1 MAKDKY
7 YIPQIDVKG
16 GDLTEASDWVF
27 REYPQQ
33 KTEVASHLATTHR
46 DKPAVPAGSMDRI
59 IDMPE
64 QFRRFGQRWGKMEV
78 VNGQK
83 KWRVPYSVKEGYEI
97 VKLKNNITGIELFT
111 HDKRSERTASGTFA
125 ATIVGSIA
133 LGPLGGIAGAMWGG
147 KKKKTN
153 KVGFGVQLKDGRQ
166 FIAEA
171 DFDVFVKIKS
181 YVPLISTDTADTK
194 ECPMCAETVKA
205 KAKICRFCQHKF

>member
-1 MAKDKY
+1 MSDKREERY
-7 YIPQIDVKG
+7 YREIDKFLTWDDKKLVEINGGDFKNTTYHFREWGVIENNFALLKSDRVPAIPHGTLHMSGYKG
-16 GDLTEASDWVF
+16 GKS
-27 REYPQQ
+27 
-33 KTEVASHLATTHR
+33 SH
-46 DKPAVPAGSMDRI
+46 MFI
-59 IDMPE
+59 
-64 QFRRFGQRWGKMEV
+64 Q
-78 VNGQK
+78 
-83 KWRVPYSVKEGYEI
+83 
-97 VKLKNNITGIELFT
+97 LKDNITGIELFT
-111 HDKRSERTASGTFA
+111 HDKKSERTASGTFA

-181 YVPLISTDTADTK
+181 YVSLISTNTDDTK